1 MKWGTLD
8 IAMTTNPAPP
18 SNQTE
23 IPGNGPRPW
32 YRHLLHARVLLTLI
46 LTGLIYVMFFA
57 FGIYIFFF
65 AR

>member
-1 MKWGTLD
+1 
-8 IAMTTNPAPP
+8 MTTNTAPQH
-18 SNQTE
+18 SQTE
-23 IPGNGPRPW
+23 FPGNGPRPW

-46 LTGLIYVMFFA
+46 LTGLIYVMFFV

>member
-1 MKWGTLD
+1 
-8 IAMTTNPAPP
+8 MTTKPAPP
-18 SNQTE
+18 NSETE
-23 IPGNGPRPW
+23 APGSGPRPW

-46 LTGLIYVMFFA
+46 LTGLIYVMFFV

>member
-1 MKWGTLD
+1 
-8 IAMTTNPAPP
+8 MTTNTAPQH
-18 SNQTE
+18 SQTD
-23 IPGNGPRPW
+23 IPGNSSRPW

-46 LTGLIYVMFFA
+46 LTGLIYAMFFA

>member
-1 MKWGTLD
+1 
-8 IAMTTNPAPP
+8 MTANTAPP
-18 SNQTE
+18 DRPGE
-23 IPGNGPRPW
+23 IPGQGPRPW

>member
-1 MKWGTLD
+1 
-8 IAMTTNPAPP
+8 MTTNTAPQH
-18 SNQTE
+18 SQTE
-23 IPGNGPRPW
+23 LPGNGPRPW

-57 FGIYIFFF
+57 FGVYLFFF

>member
-1 MKWGTLD
+1 MPD
-8 IAMTTNPAPP
+8 DASRMTANTAPQN
-18 SNQTE
+18 SREQ
-23 IPGNGPRPW
+23 ISSHGPRPW

-46 LTGLIYVMFFA
+46 LTGLIYLMFFA